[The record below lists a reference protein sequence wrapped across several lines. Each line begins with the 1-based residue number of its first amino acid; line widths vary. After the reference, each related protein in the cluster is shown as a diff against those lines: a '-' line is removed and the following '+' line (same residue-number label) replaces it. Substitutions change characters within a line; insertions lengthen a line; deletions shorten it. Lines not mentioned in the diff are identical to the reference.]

1 MKIKNHGIDENSIDP
16 EVISFLA
23 TNFSSDVRSLEG
35 SLNRL
40 LFYSINFSDNTSNKI
55 DINIAMEA
63 FSDNLSDISVS
74 SRDLNVKDIITSV
87 CDYYGLTK
95 QQLMGKSR
103 TKNISN
109 ARHMAMY
116 LIRKNLDY
124 SYLKIGEEFGG
135 RDHATVISACEK
147 IDKLSRQNESY
158 KKAVMEI
165 ESTFSH
171 RK

>member
-1 MKIKNHGIDENSIDP
+1 
-16 EVISFLA
+16 
-23 TNFSSDVRSLEG
+23 
-35 SLNRL
+35 
-40 LFYSINFSDNTSNKI
+40 
-55 DINIAMEA
+55 
-63 FSDNLSDISVS
+63 
-74 SRDLNVKDIITSV
+74 
-87 CDYYGLTK
+87 
-95 QQLMGKSR
+95 
-103 TKNISN
+103 
-109 ARHMAMY
+109 MAMY

>member
-1 MKIKNHGIDENSIDP
+1 
-16 EVISFLA
+16 
-23 TNFSSDVRSLEG
+23 
-35 SLNRL
+35 
-40 LFYSINFSDNTSNKI
+40 
-55 DINIAMEA
+55 MEA